1 MPGTTVSTPAGSGT
15 VMSEAALADI
25 VIPAGLESDRVDTD
39 TVVEL
44 IDVVK
49 EYPGSP
55 PLRVLH
61 DVSLAIGSGE
71 LVSVV
76 GASGSGKS
84 TMLSIMGTLDD
95 PTSGTVLIDGTDVAA
110 LGERERAALRA
121 RRIGFVFQQFF
132 LLPALSALENVA
144 LGLLYSGVP
153 AAERLSRAALA
164 LERVGLG
171 ARMKHRP
178 GQLSGGEQQRV
189 AIARAVVGEP
199 SVLFADEPTGALDS
213 STGERILELLTSI
226 SDSGTAVVII
236 THDSHIASRT
246 QRQLNIHDGR
256 LVSDTAL
263 VDLAG
268 SGR

>member
-1 MPGTTVSTPAGSGT
+1 MPG
-15 VMSEAALADI
+15 
-25 VIPAGLESDRVDTD
+25 

-44 IDVVK
+44 VDVVK

-61 DVSLAIGSGE
+61 GVDLAIGSGE

-84 TMLSIMGTLDD
+84 TMLAIMGTLDD
-95 PTSGTVLIDGTDVAA
+95 PTSGTVLIDGTDVAR

-132 LLPALSALENVA
+132 LLPALSALDNVA

-153 AAERLSRAALA
+153 AAERVSRAAVA

-171 ARMKHRP
+171 ARMRHRP

-189 AIARAVVGEP
+189 AIARAVVGDP

-213 STGERILELLTSI
+213 TTGERILELLTSI
-226 SDSGTAVVII
+226 SESGTAVVII
-236 THDSHIASRT
+236 THDAHIAART
-246 QRQLNIHDGR
+246 QRQVSIHDGR
-256 LVSDTAL
+256 ILSDTGAL
-263 VDLAG
+263 VLEGAA
-268 SGR
+268 R

>member
-1 MPGTTVSTPAGSGT
+1 MTP
-15 VMSEAALADI
+15 
-25 VIPAGLESDRVDTD
+25 D

-44 IDVVK
+44 VDVIK
-49 EYPGSP
+49 EYPGNP

-61 DVSLAIGSGE
+61 GMSLAIEHGE
-71 LVSVV
+71 LVAVV

-84 TMLSIMGTLDD
+84 TMLAIMGTLDD
-95 PTSGTVLIDGTDVAA
+95 PTSGTVLIDGTDAAA
-110 LGERERAALRA
+110 LAERERAVLRA

-132 LLPALSALENVA
+132 LLPALSAVDNVA

-153 AAERLSRAALA
+153 AAERAVRAAAA

-189 AIARAVVGEP
+189 AIARAIVGEP

-213 STGERILELLTSI
+213 TTGERILELLTSI
-226 SDSGTAVVII
+226 SESGTAVVII
-236 THDSHIASRT
+236 THDAHIAERT
-246 QRQLNIHDGR
+246 QRQVSIHDGR
-256 LVSDTAL
+256 IVSDTGQREREEVA
-263 VDLAG
+263 A
-268 SGR
+268 

>member
-1 MPGTTVSTPAGSGT
+1 MNPG
-15 VMSEAALADI
+15 
-25 VIPAGLESDRVDTD
+25 

-44 IDVVK
+44 VDVVK

-61 DVSLAIGSGE
+61 GMSLAIESGE
-71 LVSVV
+71 LVAVV

-95 PTSGTVLIDGTDVAA
+95 PTSGTVLIDGTDAA
-110 LGERERAALRA
+110 LLAERERAALRA

-132 LLPALSALENVA
+132 LLPALSAVENVA

-153 AAERLSRAALA
+153 AAERAVRAAAA

-171 ARMKHRP
+171 PRMKHRP

-189 AIARAVVGEP
+189 AIARAIVGEP

-213 STGERILELLTSI
+213 TTGERILELLTSI
-226 SDSGTAVVII
+226 AGSGTAVVII
-236 THDSHIASRT
+236 THDASIAART
-246 QRQLNIHDGR
+246 ERQVSIHDGR
-256 LVSDTAL
+256 IVSDTGAREREE
-263 VDLAG
+263 VAA
-268 SGR
+268 

>member
-1 MPGTTVSTPAGSGT
+1 MTP
-15 VMSEAALADI
+15 
-25 VIPAGLESDRVDTD
+25 D

-44 IDVVK
+44 VDVIK
-49 EYPGSP
+49 EYPGNP

-61 DVSLAIGSGE
+61 GMSLAIESGE
-71 LVSVV
+71 LVAVV

-95 PTSGTVLIDGTDVAA
+95 PTSGTVLIDGTDAAA
-110 LGERERAALRA
+110 LPERERAVLRA

-132 LLPALSALENVA
+132 LLPALSAVDNVA

-153 AAERLSRAALA
+153 AAERAKRAAAA

-189 AIARAVVGEP
+189 AIARAIVGDP

-213 STGERILELLTSI
+213 TTGERILELLTSI
-226 SDSGTAVVII
+226 ADSGTAVVII
-236 THDSHIASRT
+236 THDPHIAECT
-246 QRQLNIHDGR
+246 QRQVGIHDGR
-256 LVSDTAL
+256 IVSDT
-263 VDLAG
+263 G
-268 SGR
+268 SRRKEEVAA

>member
-1 MPGTTVSTPAGSGT
+1 MTP
-15 VMSEAALADI
+15 
-25 VIPAGLESDRVDTD
+25 D

-44 IDVVK
+44 VDVIK

-61 DVSLAIGSGE
+61 GMSLAIESGE
-71 LVSVV
+71 LVAVV

-95 PTSGTVLIDGTDVAA
+95 PTSGTVLIDGTDAAA
-110 LGERERAALRA
+110 LAERERAVLRA

-132 LLPALSALENVA
+132 LLPALSAVDNVA

-153 AAERLSRAALA
+153 AAERAVRAAAA

-189 AIARAVVGEP
+189 AIARAIVGNP

-213 STGERILELLTSI
+213 TTGERILELLTSI
-226 SDSGTAVVII
+226 ADSGTAVVII
-236 THDSHIASRT
+236 THDPHIAERT
-246 QRQLNIHDGR
+246 QRQVGIHDGR
-256 LVSDTAL
+256 IVSDT
-263 VDLAG
+263 G
-268 SGR
+268 SPDREEVAA

>member
-1 MPGTTVSTPAGSGT
+1 MTPG
-15 VMSEAALADI
+15 
-25 VIPAGLESDRVDTD
+25 

-44 IDVVK
+44 VDVVK
-49 EYPGSP
+49 EYPGNP

-61 DVSLAIGSGE
+61 GMSLAIESGE
-71 LVSVV
+71 LVAVV

-95 PTSGTVLIDGTDVAA
+95 PTSGTVLIDGTDAA
-110 LGERERAALRA
+110 GLAERERAALRA

-132 LLPALSALENVA
+132 LLPALSAVDNVA

-153 AAERLSRAALA
+153 ASERAVRAAAA

-189 AIARAVVGEP
+189 AIARAIVGEP

-213 STGERILELLTSI
+213 TTGERILELLTSI
-226 SDSGTAVVII
+226 ADSGTAVVII
-236 THDSHIASRT
+236 THDAHIAERT
-246 QRQLNIHDGR
+246 QRQVSIQDGR
-256 LVSDTAL
+256 IVNDT
-263 VDLAG
+263 G
-268 SGR
+268 SREREEVAA

>member
-1 MPGTTVSTPAGSGT
+1 MPG
-15 VMSEAALADI
+15 
-25 VIPAGLESDRVDTD
+25 

-44 IDVVK
+44 VDVVK

-61 DVSLAIGSGE
+61 GVDLAIGSGE

-84 TMLSIMGTLDD
+84 TMLAIMGTLDD
-95 PTSGTVLIDGTDVAA
+95 PTSGTVLIDGTDVAR

-132 LLPALSALENVA
+132 LLPALSALDNVA

-153 AAERLSRAALA
+153 VAERASRAAVA

-171 ARMKHRP
+171 ARMRHRP

-189 AIARAVVGEP
+189 AIARAVVGDP

-213 STGERILELLTSI
+213 TTGERILELLTSI
-226 SDSGTAVVII
+226 SESGTAVVII
-236 THDSHIASRT
+236 THDAHIAART
-246 QRQLNIHDGR
+246 QRQVSIHDGR
-256 LVSDTAL
+256 ILSDTGAL
-263 VDLAG
+263 VLEGAA
-268 SGR
+268 R

>member
-1 MPGTTVSTPAGSGT
+1 M
-15 VMSEAALADI
+15 
-25 VIPAGLESDRVDTD
+25 TD

-44 IDVVK
+44 VDVIK
-49 EYPGSP
+49 EYPGNP

-61 DVSLAIGSGE
+61 GMSLAIEAGE
-71 LVSVV
+71 LIAVV

-95 PTSGTVLIDGTDVAA
+95 PTSGTVLIDGTDAAA
-110 LGERERAALRA
+110 LAERERAALRA

-132 LLPALSALENVA
+132 LLPALSAVDNVA

-153 AAERLSRAALA
+153 AAERSVRAAAA

-213 STGERILELLTSI
+213 TTGERILELLTSI
-226 SDSGTAVVII
+226 ADSGTAVVII
-236 THDSHIASRT
+236 THDPHIAERT
-246 QRQLNIHDGR
+246 HRQVGIHDGR
-256 LVSDTAL
+256 IVSDTGQRERDEVA
-263 VDLAG
+263 A
-268 SGR
+268 

>member
-1 MPGTTVSTPAGSGT
+1 MPG
-15 VMSEAALADI
+15 
-25 VIPAGLESDRVDTD
+25 

-44 IDVVK
+44 VDVVK

-61 DVSLAIGSGE
+61 GVDLAIGSGE

-84 TMLSIMGTLDD
+84 TMLAIMGTLDD
-95 PTSGTVLIDGTDVAA
+95 PTSGTVLIDGTDVAR

-132 LLPALSALENVA
+132 LLPALSALDNVA

-153 AAERLSRAALA
+153 AAERASRAAVA

-171 ARMKHRP
+171 ARMRHRP

-189 AIARAVVGEP
+189 AIARAVVGDP

-213 STGERILELLTSI
+213 TTGERILELLTSI
-226 SDSGTAVVII
+226 SEAGTAVVII
-236 THDSHIASRT
+236 THDAHIAART
-246 QRQLNIHDGR
+246 QRQVSIHDGR
-256 LVSDTAL
+256 ILSDTGAL
-263 VDLAG
+263 VLEGAA
-268 SGR
+268 R

>member
-1 MPGTTVSTPAGSGT
+1 MTPVA
-15 VMSEAALADI
+15 
-25 VIPAGLESDRVDTD
+25 
-39 TVVEL
+39 VVEL
-44 IDVVK
+44 VDVVK

-61 DVSLAIGSGE
+61 HVSLGIGRGE

-84 TMLSIMGTLDD
+84 TMLAIMGTLDD
-95 PTSGTVLIDGTDVAA
+95 PTSGTVLIDGTDLAA
-110 LGERERAALRA
+110 LRERDRAALRA

-132 LLPALSALENVA
+132 LLPALSAVDNVA

-153 AAERLSRAALA
+153 ASERASRAAAA

-171 ARMKHRP
+171 SRMRHRP

-213 STGERILELLTSI
+213 TTGESILDLLTSI
-226 SDSGTAVVII
+226 SDTGTAVVII
-236 THDSHIASRT
+236 THDTHIAART
-246 QRQLNIHDGR
+246 RRQVSIHDGR
-256 LVSDTAL
+256 IVIDTGVRELTGA
-263 VDLAG
+263 A
-268 SGR
+268 R

>member
-1 MPGTTVSTPAGSGT
+1 MPG
-15 VMSEAALADI
+15 
-25 VIPAGLESDRVDTD
+25 

-44 IDVVK
+44 VDVVK

-61 DVSLAIGSGE
+61 GVDLAIGSGE

-84 TMLSIMGTLDD
+84 TMLAIMGTLDD
-95 PTSGTVLIDGTDVAA
+95 PTSGTVLIDGTDVAR

-132 LLPALSALENVA
+132 LLPALSALDNVA

-153 AAERLSRAALA
+153 AAERASRAAVA

-171 ARMKHRP
+171 ARMRHRP

-189 AIARAVVGEP
+189 AIARAVVGDP

-213 STGERILELLTSI
+213 TTGGRILELLTSI
-226 SDSGTAVVII
+226 SEAGTAVVII
-236 THDSHIASRT
+236 THDAHIAART
-246 QRQLNIHDGR
+246 QRQVSIHDGR
-256 LVSDTAL
+256 ILSDTGAL
-263 VDLAG
+263 VLEGAA
-268 SGR
+268 R

>member
-1 MPGTTVSTPAGSGT
+1 M
-15 VMSEAALADI
+15 
-25 VIPAGLESDRVDTD
+25 
-39 TVVEL
+39 VEL
-44 IDVVK
+44 VDVVK

-61 DVSLAIGSGE
+61 GMSLAIERGE
-71 LVSVV
+71 LVAVV

-95 PTSGTVLIDGTDVAA
+95 PTSGTVLIDGTDAAA
-110 LGERERAALRA
+110 LAERDRAVLRA

-132 LLPALSALENVA
+132 LLPALSAIDNVA

-153 AAERLSRAALA
+153 VAERAVRAAAA

-171 ARMKHRP
+171 ARMTHRP

-189 AIARAVVGEP
+189 AIARAIVGEP

-213 STGERILELLTSI
+213 TTGERILELLTSI
-226 SDSGTAVVII
+226 AGSGTAVVII
-236 THDSHIASRT
+236 THDAHIAERAE
-246 QRQLNIHDGR
+246 RQVSIHDGR
-256 LVSDTAL
+256 IVSDTGPREREEVA
-263 VDLAG
+263 A
-268 SGR
+268 

>member
-1 MPGTTVSTPAGSGT
+1 MTP
-15 VMSEAALADI
+15 
-25 VIPAGLESDRVDTD
+25 D

-44 IDVVK
+44 VDVIK

-61 DVSLAIGSGE
+61 GMSLAIESGE
-71 LVSVV
+71 LVAVV

-95 PTSGTVLIDGTDVAA
+95 PTSGTVLIDGTDAAA
-110 LGERERAALRA
+110 LAERERAVLRA

-132 LLPALSALENVA
+132 LLPALSAVDNVA

-153 AAERLSRAALA
+153 VAERAVRAAAA

-189 AIARAVVGEP
+189 AIARAIVGNP

-213 STGERILELLTSI
+213 TTGERILELLTSI
-226 SDSGTAVVII
+226 ADSGTAVVII
-236 THDSHIASRT
+236 THDPHIAERT
-246 QRQLNIHDGR
+246 QRQVGIHDGR
-256 LVSDTAL
+256 IVSDT
-263 VDLAG
+263 G
-268 SGR
+268 SPDREEVAA